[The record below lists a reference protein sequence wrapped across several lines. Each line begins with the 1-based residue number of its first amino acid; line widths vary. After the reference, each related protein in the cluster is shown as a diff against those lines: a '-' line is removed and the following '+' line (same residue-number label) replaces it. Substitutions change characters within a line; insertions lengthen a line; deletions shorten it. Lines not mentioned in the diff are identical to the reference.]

1 MTAEQPLKFAIMT
14 LAIGGDFCR
23 DLAECLDAKCS
34 YAQRHGYTY
43 IQGGVEYWDRSR
55 PIAWSKIPFLLE
67 FLRGP
72 QAASF
77 DYIWFSDADVYI
89 TAPDKPLDRV
99 AAAMP
104 ADKHLMLNVDSW
116 GNVNSGNM
124 LMRLRSSSNR
134 DFLID
139 YFTRVWERT
148 TDLYHI
154 WYENKAMID
163 EYEAVPA
170 TKSLIAFNTDVTLFN
185 TYVNGRE
192 GARLWQPG
200 DFLVHFA
207 GIYDTK
213 KMRECIAKIKSGLL
227 PY

>member
-14 LAIGGDFCR
+14 LAIGNDFCR
-23 DLAECLDAKCS
+23 ELAECLDAKRR
-34 YAQRHGYTY
+34 YAQQHGYTY
-43 IQGGVEYWDRSR
+43 IQGGAEHWDRNR

-67 FLRGP
+67 FLRGS

-77 DYIWFSDADVYI
+77 DFLWFSDADVYI
-89 TAPDKPLDRV
+89 TAPEKSLATV
-99 AAAMP
+99 AQALP
-104 ADKHLMLNVDSW
+104 ADRHLMLNVDSW

-124 LMRLRSSSNR
+124 LMRLTEPAKQ
-134 DFLID
+134 FLID
-139 YFTRVWERT
+139 YFTRVWART

-170 TKSLIAFNTDVTLFN
+170 TKSLIAFNEDVALFN

-192 GARLWQPG
+192 GARLWKPG

-213 KMRECIAKIKSGLL
+213 KMCECIAKIKSGVL

>member
-1 MTAEQPLKFAIMT
+1 MTTEQPLKFAIMT

-23 DLAECLDAKCS
+23 DLAECLEGKRA
-34 YAQRHGYTY
+34 YAERHGYTY
-43 IQGGVEYWDRSR
+43 IQGGAEHWDRSR

-67 FLRGP
+67 FLRSP

-89 TAPDKPLDRV
+89 TAPELPLDRV
-99 AAAMP
+99 AAEMP
-104 ADKHLMLNVDSW
+104 AGQHLMLNVDSW
-116 GNVNSGNM
+116 NNVNSGNM
-124 LMRLRSSSNR
+124 LMRLSAGGIN
-134 DFLID
+134 FLID
-139 YFTRVWERT
+139 YFTRVWNRT

-163 EYEAVPA
+163 EYEAAPA

-185 TYVNGRE
+185 TYVNGLQ
-192 GARLWQPG
+192 GTRLWQPC